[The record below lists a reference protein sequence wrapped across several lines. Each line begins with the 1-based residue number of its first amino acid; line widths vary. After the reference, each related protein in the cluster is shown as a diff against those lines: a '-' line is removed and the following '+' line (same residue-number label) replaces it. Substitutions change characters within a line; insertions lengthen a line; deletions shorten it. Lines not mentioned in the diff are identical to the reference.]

1 VNRALRAATMGV
13 LLLSPVVLS
22 ACSAGQVTQ
31 TATQERDKTGAQAQV
46 GDITLREGQLLP
58 PSGGSYESGDDAELQ
73 LAIVNSGTE
82 DDTLVSVDGKG
93 FSSAEISS
101 SGSSASGSS
110 SSGSASST
118 SSAAPTSGSA
128 AATTPTSSAPTSG
141 APTSGAPTS
150 GAATSSAPTL
160 SAATTTSSGPQ
171 EIKIPAGQSVYLG
184 EDGQYTVTL
193 TDLSED
199 LTPGQYLEV
208 TLTFEKAGEVTIP
221 VTVANPT
228 SSVPRSSSFDFHEQ
242 EGGSADGARSSE
254 SAGQ

>member
-1 VNRALRAATMGV
+1 MNRALRAATMGV

-73 LAIVNSGTE
+73 LAIINSGTE

-128 AATTPTSSAPTSG
+128 AATTPTSS

>member
-46 GDITLREGQLLP
+46 GDITLREGQLLS

-73 LAIVNSGTE
+73 LAIINSGTE
-82 DDTLVSVDGKG
+82 DDTLISVDGKG

-110 SSGSASST
+110 SSSSASASSS

-128 AATTPTSSAPTSG
+128 AATTSGSSAPTSSAPTSS
-141 APTSGAPTS
+141 AP
-150 GAATSSAPTL
+150 TSSAPTT
-160 SAATTTSSGPQ
+160 SAATSTSRGPQ
-171 EIKIPAGQSVYLG
+171 EIEIPAGQSVYLG

-242 EGGSADGARSSE
+242 EGGSADAARSSE